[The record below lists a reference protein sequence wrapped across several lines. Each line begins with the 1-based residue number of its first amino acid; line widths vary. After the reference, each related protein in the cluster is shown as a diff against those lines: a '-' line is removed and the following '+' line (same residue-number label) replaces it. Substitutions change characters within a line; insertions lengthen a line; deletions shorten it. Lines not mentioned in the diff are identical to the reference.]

1 MRRREFIKLVS
12 GAATAWPLAARAQQP
27 EHMRRIGV
35 LMNRAAHDP
44 QGQARLATFKQKL
57 QQLGWI
63 DGGNARIDI
72 RWGADDVDAERRY
85 AAELVALAPDVILAS
100 GTLSVTALQHVS
112 RTLPIVFVGVTDPV
126 GAGLVDSLAR
136 PGGNVTGFMI
146 YEYNLPGKWLELL
159 KQIAPSVKRVAVI
172 RNPDNPVG
180 VAVFSALRAAAQP
193 LGVEVIPVDSRRNA
207 DEIERAIAGFA
218 GSPNSGLILTPN
230 AAAMPA
236 HYSLIITL
244 AARYKLPAVYSFR
257 EMVSDGGL
265 MSYGPDVVDQS
276 RHAAEYVDRILKGE
290 KPAELPVQQATKFE
304 LLINLKTA
312 KALGLDVPNT
322 LIGRADEVI
331 E

>member
-1 MRRREFIKLVS
+1 
-12 GAATAWPLAARAQQP
+12 
-27 EHMRRIGV
+27 
-35 LMNRAAHDP
+35 
-44 QGQARLATFKQKL
+44 
-57 QQLGWI
+57 
-63 DGGNARIDI
+63 
-72 RWGADDVDAERRY
+72 
-85 AAELVALAPDVILAS
+85 
-100 GTLSVTALQHVS
+100 
-112 RTLPIVFVGVTDPV
+112 
-126 GAGLVDSLAR
+126 
-136 PGGNVTGFMI
+136 MI

-180 VAVFSALRAAAQP
+180 VAVFFSALRAAAQP

-276 RHAAEYVDRILKGE
+276 LNT
-290 KPAELPVQQATKFE
+290 L
-304 LLINLKTA
+304 
-312 KALGLDVPNT
+312 PNT
-322 LIGRADEVI
+322 STAFSREKNLPNYQFSRRLNSSY
-331 E
+331 

>member
-1 MRRREFIKLVS
+1 
-12 GAATAWPLAARAQQP
+12 
-27 EHMRRIGV
+27 
-35 LMNRAAHDP
+35 
-44 QGQARLATFKQKL
+44 
-57 QQLGWI
+57 
-63 DGGNARIDI
+63 
-72 RWGADDVDAERRY
+72 
-85 AAELVALAPDVILAS
+85 
-100 GTLSVTALQHVS
+100 
-112 RTLPIVFVGVTDPV
+112 
-126 GAGLVDSLAR
+126 
-136 PGGNVTGFMI
+136 MI

-276 RHAAEYVDRILKGE
+276 RHAAEYVDRILKG
-290 KPAELPVQQATKFE
+290 KNLPNYQFSRR
-304 LLINLKTA
+304 LNSSY
-312 KALGLDVPNT
+312 
-322 LIGRADEVI
+322 
-331 E
+331 